1 MPKFDIEATFSLSVS
16 CEIEAETKAEAI
28 LKLKSIVTENSI
40 SVFSEEYIEIDCV
53 EYEQLN
59 YIKEKHP
66 K

>member
-40 SVFSEEYIEIDCV
+40 RVFSEEYIEIDCV

-59 YIKEKHP
+59 YIKEKSQ
-66 K
+66 